1 MSVGVMALW
10 MAFAVLTAAVLAAL
24 LHPLLRPS
32 SRASATAAADL
43 AVYRDQ
49 LSELEAERGRG
60 LIPDTE
66 ADAARTEIARRV
78 LASADRVT
86 AEEASP
92 STAQDARTRTVG
104 LGLAMSLP
112 LAALALYLLVGS
124 PSMPDYPFAART
136 SPAVDT
142 AELPQLIARVEARL
156 RAHLD
161 DGEGWDVIAPVYLK
175 QARYSEAVDAYTRAI
190 ALLGESPR
198 RLAGLAEASIMRH
211 DGLITETARISYEKL
226 AKLEPTR
233 PEPRFWLA
241 VAQEQDGRLAE
252 AIAAYDALL
261 REAPADAS
269 WRAAVIE
276 RRDAARARLA
286 SRPAAAT
293 ERGPTADDIAAAE
306 RMTPETRTEFINQM
320 VAGLAE
326 RLRQDGA
333 DLAGWQRLIRAYM
346 VLGRDSDA
354 VAALADAR
362 RAFANEPSS
371 LAQLDALAKSLKIE
385 S

>member
-1 MSVGVMALW
+1 MALW

-32 SRASATAAADL
+32 SRPPAAADADL

-49 LSELEAERGRG
+49 LSELEAERGLG
-60 LIPDTE
+60 LIADAE
-66 ADAARTEIARRV
+66 AEAARTEIARRV
-78 LASADRVT
+78 LASAGRVA
-86 AEEASP
+86 AEDTSP
-92 STAQDARTRTVG
+92 PNAHDARIRTVG
-104 LGLAMSLP
+104 LGLAMMLP

-124 PSMPDYPFAART
+124 PGMPDYPFAART
-136 SPAVDT
+136 TTTTDT
-142 AELPQLIARVEARL
+142 AGLPQLIARVEARL
-156 RAHLD
+156 RAHPE

-175 QARYSEAVDAYTRAI
+175 QDRYAEAVDAYTRAI
-190 ALLGESPR
+190 ALIGESPR

-211 DGLITETARISYEKL
+211 NGVITETARVSYEKL
-226 AKLEPTR
+226 AKLEPSR

-241 VAQEQDGRLAE
+241 VAQEQDGRLAD
-252 AIAAYDALL
+252 AIAAYDVLL

-269 WRAAVIE
+269 WRAAVTE

-286 SRPAAAT
+286 SNPSSTPIAGQ
-293 ERGPTADDIAAAE
+293 RGPTADDIAAAD
-306 RMTPETRTEFINQM
+306 RMSPEARTQFIHQM

-326 RLRQDGA
+326 RLRQDGS

-346 VLGRDSDA
+346 VLGRSSEA
-354 VAALADAR
+354 ATALADAR
-362 RAFANEPSS
+362 RAFAKEPSS
-371 LAQLDALAKSLKIE
+371 LAELDALAKSLRIE

>member
-1 MSVGVMALW
+1 MALW

-32 SRASATAAADL
+32 PRPAAATDADL

-49 LSELEAERGRG
+49 LSELEAEQGRG
-60 LIPDTE
+60 LIPGAE

-78 LASADRVT
+78 LASADRVA
-86 AEEASP
+86 AEKTSP
-92 STAQDARTRTVG
+92 SSPHDARVRAVG
-104 LGLAMSLP
+104 LGLATTLP

-124 PSMPDYPFAART
+124 PGMPGYPFSART
-136 SPAVDT
+136 ESTTDT
-142 AELPQLIARVEARL
+142 AGLSELVARVEARL
-156 RAHLD
+156 RQHPE

-175 QARYSEAVDAYTRAI
+175 QARYADAVDAFTRAI
-190 ALLGESPR
+190 ARLGESPR
-198 RLAGLAEASIMRH
+198 RLAGLAEASMLRH
-211 DGLITETARISYEKL
+211 GGIVTEEARISWEKL
-226 AKLEPTR
+226 AKLEPSR

-252 AIAAYDALL
+252 AIAAYEALL
-261 REAPADAS
+261 RDAPADVS
-269 WRAAVIE
+269 WRAAVTE

-286 SRPAAAT
+286 SNPSSTPVAGP
-293 ERGPTADDIAAAE
+293 RGPTADDVAASE
-306 RMTPETRTEFINQM
+306 RMTPEQRTEFINQM

-326 RLRQDGA
+326 RLRQNSA

-346 VLGRDSDA
+346 VLGRNSDA
-354 VAALADAR
+354 SGALADAR

-371 LAQLDALAKSLKIE
+371 LAALDALAKSLRIE